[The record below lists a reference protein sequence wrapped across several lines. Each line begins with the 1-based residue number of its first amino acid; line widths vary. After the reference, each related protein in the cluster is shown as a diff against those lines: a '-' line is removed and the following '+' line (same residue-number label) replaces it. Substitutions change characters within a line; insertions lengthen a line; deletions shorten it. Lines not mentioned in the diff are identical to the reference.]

1 MDDETDL
8 RSKRQFWTEGGAS
21 PPLRQ
26 GSSVIVL
33 LNANWY
39 ETGGLIFVDALSNV
53 AYAKSCKHMPLA
65 LERGLAELAT
75 EI

>member
-1 MDDETDL
+1 VQCKVLLKCVHFLAFHTSL
-8 RSKRQFWTEGGAS
+8 RSKRPFLMEGGAS

-39 ETGGLIFVDALSNV
+39 QYSSRSI
-53 AYAKSCKHMPLA
+53 
-65 LERGLAELAT
+65 
-75 EI
+75 